1 MGFRENLKSQLKYSG
16 MLVKELA
23 ALSGIKKKTIDSY
36 LLAQGY
42 SPSVEA
48 AVSIAKVLD
57 VSVEYLVTGTDS
69 KNESP
74 LASIP
79 QDIREIVITLKKL
92 NSKDR
97 QIVLEIAEMLK
108 MKKSYGLLKTD
119 ALLSDTE
126 KIILQQYTD
135 ENLKAVL
142 GVINLLRKNNI

>member
-36 LLAQGY
+36 LTAQGY

-48 AVSIAKVLD
+48 AVSIAKVLG

-69 KNESP
+69 KNESS

-79 QDIREIVITLKKL
+79 QDLRELVIILKKL

-97 QIVLEIAEMLK
+97 QIVLEIAQMLK
-108 MKKSYGLLKTD
+108 TEKSYGLLKTD

-126 KIILQQYTD
+126 KIILQHYAD
-135 ENLKAVL
+135 ENLNAVL
-142 GVINLLRKNNI
+142 SVISRMRGN